1 MATQSLCC
9 DIFNTFQNYIH
20 AENGGDNV
28 ECNVNTCTSVIFVDH
43 LKTET
48 NALGQSDLLTKS
60 GLDFEFDKSDTAALA
75 SLLVFAYIGRH
86 YTTGRTSG
94 TQEHQHLYFKF
105 HRPTQMLRAVQ
116 PHCTF
121 ERSVYLSMIIVTV
134 LILIFLLLARHLPK
148 QSRWWPTMQNNF
160 ADTTA
165 NVRDANVRDGE
176 SSNAESDQTVQSA
189 NQHNQHNENVQNH
202 YNSQAIDFG
211 GLRRR

>member
-1 MATQSLCC
+1 MATQKLCC

-28 ECNVNTCTSVIFVDH
+28 ECNPDTCTDVIFVDH

-60 GLDFEFDKSDTAALA
+60 GSDFIFDQSDTAALA

-86 YTTGRTSG
+86 YTTSRTSG
-94 TQEHQHLYFKF
+94 NQDHQHLYFKF

-148 QSRWWPTMQNNF
+148 HSRWWPTMPNKF
-160 ADTTA
+160 ADTT
-165 NVRDANVRDGE
+165 NVRDRE
-176 SSNAESDQTVQSA
+176 SSNVDGDPKNPVT
-189 NQHNQHNENVQNH
+189 QHNDPHMHTH

-211 GLRRR
+211 GLPHR